1 MKNKFIKCFIGMLA
15 LLTLS
20 GCSSKR
26 DGITSQPSP
35 GVDNPNPSEI
45 YQPDDTR
52 KIIYKIHY
60 TIESKDNSEIIKDVK
75 NQIFTLNGFISESE
89 ENSSNYAYYVY
100 KIPTPSL
107 NTFISYVDDKYNKE
121 ITSKQVTS
129 NDVTSS
135 FDKTSAQIKT
145 LEASLTA
152 YQNLL
157 KDEKL
162 TYSDIIQI
170 NDKITSINSELT
182 YLYNQID
189 DITEKTEYT
198 EITFR
203 YYTERNNKS
212 NSEFDRYINFIK
224 QSGITIGYYILYTL
238 PFAAIS
244 GIIILV
250 VYLIR
255 RKKKI

>member
-1 MKNKFIKCFIGMLA
+1 MKNKFIRCFIGILA

-26 DGITSQPSP
+26 NGVTSIPSP
-35 GVDNPNPSEI
+35 GGDNSTPSDV
-45 YQPDDTR
+45 YQPDDSR
-52 KIIYKIHY
+52 KIIYKVHY
-60 TIESKDNSEIIKDVK
+60 TVESKDNSEIIKDVK

-89 ENSSNYAYYVY
+89 ENSSNYAYYVF
-100 KIPTPSL
+100 KVPTPSL
-107 NTFISYVDDKYNKE
+107 NTFISYVDDKYSKE

-145 LEASLTA
+145 LEASLIA

-157 KDEKL
+157 KDENL
-162 TYSDIIQI
+162 TYSDIIEI

-189 DITEKTEYT
+189 DITEKTDYT

-203 YYTERNNKS
+203 YYTERNTKGA
-212 NSEFDRYINFIK
+212 SEFDKYINFIK
-224 QSGITIGYYILYTL
+224 QSGVTIGYYVLYTL

-250 VYLIR
+250 AYLIR